1 MQQNDFKKL
10 FPASIW
16 GPYVHI
22 GRMIWIGLLTL
33 SLSRLAL
40 ILWQYERVEP
50 TQSFASIMLQG
61 VRADFILMCLL
72 AAIPLPVFSS
82 EIGEAI
88 ECRVNHWIDNFP
100 FIS

>member
-72 AAIPLPVFSS
+72 AAIPVLLSIFL
-82 EIGEAI
+82 A
-88 ECRVNHWIDNFP
+88 WTP
-100 FIS
+100 FKRRARA